1 MISVIC
7 VSNDEKVLR
16 TCLLA
21 TLPKQD
27 VPYEYINV
35 DNRDGR
41 FSSAAKALN
50 HGGKNANGKYLMFVH
65 QDITLLS
72 DDVLREAERMMDS
85 LPNAGVA
92 GVAGKADDSGVM
104 SKITHG
110 NPPTP
115 AGTIRIE
122 KPEKVQTVD
131 ECVVM
136 VPRTVFEWLKFDE
149 EACDSWHLYAADYS
163 LSALKRGL
171 EVYVLPL
178 NVHHYPAGRYP
189 YTNSLTGMPEKY
201 HETLG
206 RLLRKHKK
214 DFPRIHTSMGS
225 WSTRWPLSLQLYA
238 VRRRL
243 RRTRAETKGRP
254 TDTTR

>member
-1 MISVIC
+1 MISVVC

-21 TLPKQD
+21 TLPKQNI
-27 VPYEYINV
+27 PYEFVNV

-41 FSSAAKALN
+41 FNSAAKALN
-50 HGGKNANGKYLMFVH
+50 QGGKNAKGKYLMFVH

-85 LPNAGVA
+85 LPNVGIA
-92 GVAGKADDSGVM
+92 GVAGKKDDTGVM
-104 SKITHG
+104 SNITHG
-110 NPPTP
+110 DPPTA

-122 KPEKVQTVD
+122 RPEKAQTVD
-131 ECVVM
+131 ECLVI
-136 VPRTVFEWLKFDE
+136 VPRTVFDSLKFDE
-149 EACDSWHLYAADYS
+149 NVCDSWHLYAADYS
-163 LSALKRGL
+163 LSASIRGL

-189 YTNSLTGMPEKY
+189 YTNSLTNTPEKFY
-201 HETLG
+201 ETLG
-206 RLLRKHKK
+206 RLLRKHRKS
-214 DFPRIHTSMGS
+214 FSRIHTSTGS
-225 WSTRWPLSLQLYA
+225 WSTRWPLSLQIYV

-243 RRTRAETKGRP
+243 SRRSAEGKR
-254 TDTTR
+254 

>member
-1 MISVIC
+1 MISVVC

-16 TCLLA
+16 TCLLR
-21 TLPKQD
+21 TPPSQD
-27 VPYEYINV
+27 IQYEFINV

-41 FSSAAKALN
+41 LNSAAEALN
-50 HGGKNANGKYLMFVH
+50 HGDKDAKGKYLMFVP

-104 SKITHG
+104 SNITHG
-110 NPPTP
+110 DPPTP
-115 AGTIRIE
+115 AGTRRIE
-122 KPEKVQTVD
+122 GPEKVQTVD
-131 ECVVM
+131 ECLVI
-136 VPRTVFEWLKFDE
+136 VPRTVFESLKFDE
-149 EACDSWHLYAADYS
+149 ETCDSWHLYAADCS

-171 EVYVLPL
+171 DVYVLPL
-178 NVHHYPAGRYP
+178 NVHNYQAGRYP

-201 HETLG
+201 HETLR

-214 DFPRIHTSMGS
+214 DFRRIHPSMGS
-225 WSTRWPLSLQLYA
+225 WSTRWPLRLQLYA
-238 VRRRL
+238 MRRRL
-243 RRTRAETKGRP
+243 RRTQAETERQLA
-254 TDTTR
+254 DTMR

>member
-1 MISVIC
+1 MISLIC

-21 TLPKQD
+21 TLPSQD
-27 VPYEYINV
+27 TQYEFINV

-104 SKITHG
+104 SNITHG
-110 NPPTP
+110 DPPTP
-115 AGTIRIE
+115 AGAKKIE
-122 KPEKVQTVD
+122 RPEKVQTVD

-136 VPRTVFEWLKFDE
+136 VPRTVFESLKFDE
-149 EACDSWHLYAADYS
+149 KTCDSWHLYAADYS

-201 HETLG
+201 HKTL
-206 RLLRKHKK
+206 RRILRKHKK

-225 WSTRWPLSLQLYA
+225 WSTRWPLRLQLYA

-243 RRTRAETKGRP
+243 RRARAKTERQLAETMR
-254 TDTTR
+254 